1 MVELN
6 IYLSIPVPILDRFLD
21 SLSALLELLGLM
33 LPDWEALAMFWPEVL
48 TFIVVGVFLTVGLVC
63 LGELLESLSSRA
75 NNYSCH
81 KPKGKV
87 SHSYRTDPNNRRL
100 QHQLIQMLRGD
111 TATAKRLLAQQRQ
124 RNPGRSDN
132 WYLEK
137 VIYDLERDRRR

>member
-6 IYLSIPVPILDRFLD
+6 IYPSIPVPILDRFLD

-33 LPDWEALAMFWPEVL
+33 LPDWEALAMFCPEVL
-48 TFIVVGVFLTVGLVC
+48 TFIVVGVVLTVGIVC
-63 LGELLESLSSRA
+63 LGEMLDHLSSRA
-75 NNYSCH
+75 NNSWR

-111 TATAKRLLAQQRQ
+111 TATAKRLLAQQR
-124 RNPGRSDN
+124 RNHPGRSDN